1 MSGRKPTHERNVC
14 VCMSRGKAIDPTI
27 KAEIVSKIRNEGMS
41 VSEASTTYGISSKSI
56 YYWLREGVV
65 DGNRNLI
72 LENNKLKK
80 ENEQLYKLLGR
91 ATAEMQKSKS

>member
-1 MSGRKPTHERNVC
+1 MPKGRP
-14 VCMSRGKAIDPTI
+14 IDLSLR
-27 KAEIVSKIRNEGMS
+27 AEIVSKIRNEGMS
-41 VSEASTTYGISSKSI
+41 VSEASAAYSVNAKSI

-80 ENEQLYKLLGR
+80 ENEQLYRLLGR